1 MKISTPEALI
11 PRGRD
16 ESQNIHKD
24 GDDVCEEGYGCKDV
38 LFGADWVLMLSS
50 HNHLR
55 VVNQVQLRKKK
66 QQKHYR
72 EL

>member
-38 LFGADWVLMLSS
+38 LFGAD
-50 HNHLR
+50 
-55 VVNQVQLRKKK
+55 
-66 QQKHYR
+66 
-72 EL
+72 